1 MSSCHNQTNNN
12 LKEGLREISHNKI
25 RKRNCSSSS
34 SSSLARRYRFKRAI
48 LAGKKG
54 GSTTP
59 VPLWKT
65 STNSS
70 PSMENTTQ
78 HLLYSSASGLPSKD
92 KEKEVSVS
100 ARKLAASLWEIND
113 LHPSRVKKEFE
124 VEQMRS
130 CKETSNRSR
139 EKAKSLSRSGL
150 LRPLM
155 SDPCNSPIS
164 EVKFYEKKVYFFILY
179 YVIGSCMKFCDSCFC
194 FDYAENERI

>member
-12 LKEGLREISHNKI
+12 FKEGLREISHNKI

-48 LAGKKG
+48 LVGKKG

-65 STNSS
+65 STTSS

-113 LHPSRVKKEFE
+113 LHPSRVKKDFE

-130 CKETSNRSR
+130 CKETQTTMRSR
-139 EKAKSLSRSGL
+139 EKAKSFSRSGL

-164 EVKFYEKKVYFFILY
+164 EVNFYEKKFTFSFC
-179 YVIGSCMKFCDSCFC
+179 IGLLGLV
-194 FDYAENERI
+194 

>member
-48 LAGKKG
+48 LVGKKG

-65 STNSS
+65 STTNS

-100 ARKLAASLWEIND
+100 ARKLAASLWENND

-164 EVKFYEKKVYFFILY
+164 EVNFYEKKFTFSFGIVLLGF
-179 YVIGSCMKFCDSCFC
+179 V
-194 FDYAENERI
+194 